1 VPSCANRPTD
11 CWWQSSLG
19 HLNNRVRGAA
29 MESDDGAGA
38 VEAVD
43 AADIEAEV
51 LRDQAQVSSRH
62 MLNMILQ
69 RRIREM

>member
-1 VPSCANRPTD
+1 
-11 CWWQSSLG
+11 
-19 HLNNRVRGAA
+19 LNNRVRGAA